1 MKLFRSQFKQQ
12 NLGEELTENL
22 EDMKNLISDLEKE
35 TLMLKVDDLKAKN
48 INGGK
53 ELIMKIT
60 ESSYSGNN
68 AD

>member
-12 NLGEELTENL
+12 NLGEEVTENL

-35 TLMLKVDDLKAKN
+35 TLMLKVDDLKAKY